1 MTETADKA
9 NDGNRCT
16 DWNAG
21 GPPEQ
26 FWGARW
32 YCPGNVCPTIAKLGF
47 LTNMSPDGQVTFQ
60 LEVQNTSD
68 AYAPP
73 TVVYGPVTQ
82 NMANNTYYEFDV
94 NLPMGPSPLNNMQS
108 ENLELHVTAS
118 PSWVSFRE
126 IVFLTC
132 N

>member
-1 MTETADKA
+1 MQETADKA
-9 NDGNRCT
+9 NDGNQCT
-16 DWNAG
+16 DWNSG
-21 GPPEQ
+21 GFPEQ

-32 YCPGNVCPTIAKLGF
+32 YCLNNVCPTIAKLGF
-47 LTNMSPDGQVTFQ
+47 LTNMLPDGQVTFQ
-60 LEVQNTSD
+60 LEVPNASG
-68 AYAPP
+68 PP

-82 NMANNTYYEFDV
+82 TMQNNMYYEYDV

-126 IVFLTC
+126 IVYLTC